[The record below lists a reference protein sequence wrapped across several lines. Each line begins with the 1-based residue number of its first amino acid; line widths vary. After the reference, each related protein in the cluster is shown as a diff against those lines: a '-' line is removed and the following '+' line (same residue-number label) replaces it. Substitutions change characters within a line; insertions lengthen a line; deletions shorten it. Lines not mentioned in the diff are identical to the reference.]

1 MMLKGNLVNNL
12 SDSYIHVKALKK
24 DVFSPHISLN
34 EAYQIQH
41 AFTAAKRENNEF
53 LKGYKISM
61 TSPETQSLFDAK
73 EPLYGQLTDKQIT
86 NTISL
91 TKQMLSPLIEL
102 ELIFVVKDQLTSASS
117 VDEIINNTQIAPGL
131 EVPDSR
137 FEDWFPK
144 MSKEQV
150 CVDGA
155 VGGKVTI
162 GNAKD
167 YTYADIDNI
176 KGQLLF
182 NGQMIDEGSSSIVMG
197 HPIKALTWLLKKLGE
212 HGLKLEPG
220 MFVSSGTFILPK
232 TLEIGTYTGTFEGIG
247 SVTLSVTD

>member
-1 MMLKGNLVNNL
+1 MLKETFLNSL
-12 SDSYIHVKALKK
+12 SDSYIHVKPLKK
-24 DVFSPHISLN
+24 DVFSPHISLD
-34 EAYQIQH
+34 EAYQLQH
-41 AFTAAKRENNEF
+41 AFTAAKRKNNEV

-61 TSPETQSLFDAK
+61 TSLETQSLFKAK

-86 NTISL
+86 SDISL
-91 TKQMLSPLIEL
+91 SKHMLNPLIEL
-102 ELIFVVKDQLTSASS
+102 EIIFVVKEQLTAASTI
-117 VDEIINNTQIAPGL
+117 DEIINNTQIAPGL

-162 GNAKD
+162 GEAKD
-167 YTYADIDNI
+167 YTYKDIDNI
-176 KGQLLF
+176 NGKLLY
-182 NGQMIDEGSSSIVMG
+182 NGRMIDEGTSSIVMG
-197 HPIKALTWLLKKLGE
+197 HPVKALTWLLEKLGE
-212 HGLKLEPG
+212 HGLTLEPG

-232 TLEIGTYTGTFEGIG
+232 TLEIGTYTGEFEGIG